1 MAKIRAKEPQI
12 LSAQVQ
18 IARKSLAEWP
28 NWLKDSPKSSAETQ
42 QVPVSRSPRLR
53 STSKR

>member
-28 NWLKDSPKSSAETQ
+28 NWLKESPKQSAGTQ
-42 QVPVSRSPRLR
+42 QIVASRPQRLR
-53 STSKR
+53 PAPKR

>member
-12 LSAQVQ
+12 LSAQIQ

-28 NWLKDSPKSSAETQ
+28 IWLRETPRVALDQ
-42 QVPVSRSPRLR
+42 QNGAQNKAPRLR
-53 STSKR
+53 PAAKR